1 MRALAKSEAY
11 FSRPTDL
18 WPRSDQKTEYGSLYS
33 PYWQARLV
41 KTTPVDQTLSLITH
55 YCTNQGSVASCANQ
69 LINDFRVVSGDFVS
83 AIRQALN

>member
-1 MRALAKSEAY
+1 MRAMAKSEAY

-41 KTTPVDQTLSLITH
+41 TTTKTDQTLSLITH
-55 YCTNQGSVASCANQ
+55 YCTHQGSVSACANQ
-69 LINDFRVVSGDFVS
+69 LINDFGVIGNDFVN
-83 AIRQALN
+83 AIRAALR